1 MESKLETL
9 YVNKDATIG
18 VVIGLEGATDLGYFS
33 VKLLQEWLQ
42 QVKNVLGDDE
52 VDIQFKMSD
61 SNPAFMIAAYSVDE
75 KDAAVVVG
83 GKYRVD
89 GKKWGEE

>member
-1 MESKLETL
+1 
-9 YVNKDATIG
+9 
-18 VVIGLEGATDLGYFS
+18 
-33 VKLLQEWLQ
+33 LQ

-89 GKKWGEE
+89 GKKWGDE